1 MSAPVNVPAVMD
13 AMVLSAERLAAGE
26 AVTSCAATVEVARTT
41 RAAVAE
47 LIAKGDRLTAAFRAL
62 GQSNGMQA
70 QINARRDCEASM
82 LAFAAALARAKG
94 GAA

>member
-1 MSAPVNVPAVMD
+1 MSAPVDVLAVMD

-26 AVTSCAATVEVARTT
+26 AVTSCGATVEVARRT

-47 LIAKGDRLTAAFRAL
+47 LLGALEPAISEEGMDQPELDRLR
-62 GQSNGMQA
+62 
-70 QINARRDCEASM
+70 
-82 LAFAAALARAKG
+82 AALARAKG